1 MKTKIY
7 SAATMVTFLS
17 VILFSCKSVNKLYQ
31 KGDYDDAVLTAVKKL
46 QKNKP
51 KDDTKEL
58 IADAYAKA
66 VNQRTENIRSLTLRN
81 DELKWEAI
89 AAEYSRMQQLTDAV
103 NRSAKALQYVKPI
116 DFKQQYADAAEQA
129 ATVRYNRG
137 MQWMQRSDKQSA
149 RNAYYEFDAATR
161 YRNGNRELEEL
172 RNRSF
177 DAAATYIVVNP
188 VSIRFYNYNEASQS
202 IDRDLIH
209 YLQCNAPSIFVK
221 YYSPWEAQQ
230 LSRTA
235 DQVIDLVL
243 DNVRRGNAQ
252 TDRTER
258 EVYKDN
264 VLLRERYVRP
274 DSVVKE
280 YGRVTAKIYTTKET
294 INTTR
299 ALYITV
305 RDAQSRFSLLDRR
318 VEGNYCY
325 TNESARFSGDERA
338 LSTEDKNR
346 INNTSN
352 NIPSERTIL
361 EAINRNLY
369 DNITSE
375 LKYFYSR
382 Q

>member
-7 SAATMVTFLS
+7 STATMVTFLS

-31 KGDYDDAVLTAVKKL
+31 KGDYDEAVITAVKKL
-46 QKNKP
+46 QKNKL

-66 VNQRTENIRSLTLRN
+66 INQRTENIRSFTLRN

-89 AAEYSRMQQLTDAV
+89 ASEYSRMQQLTDAV
-103 NRSAKALQYVKPI
+103 NRSAEALQYVKPI

-137 MQWMQRSDKQSA
+137 MQWMQQGDKQGA

-161 YRNGNRELEEL
+161 YRTGNRELEEL

-177 DAAATYIVVNP
+177 DAAATYVVVNT
-188 VSIRFYNYNEASQS
+188 SSTRYFSYNEAAQTF
-202 IDRDLIH
+202 DRDLLN

-221 YYSPWEAQQ
+221 YYSPWEAQR
-230 LSRTA
+230 LSRNA
-235 DQVIDLVL
+235 DQVIDFVF
-243 DNVRRGNAQ
+243 DNIRQGNAQ
-252 TDRTER
+252 TDRTEK

-264 VLLRERYVRP
+264 VLLRERYIRA

-294 INTTR
+294 INTIGAVYVT
-299 ALYITV
+299 I
-305 RDAQSRFSLLDRR
+305 RDANSRFTIMDRR

-325 TNESARFSGDERA
+325 TNEYARFTGDERA
-338 LSTEDKNR
+338 LSADDKNR
-346 INNTSN
+346 INTTSSN
-352 NIPSERTIL
+352 RPNERALL
-361 EAINRNLY
+361 EAINRNIY
-369 DNITSE
+369 NQVTNE
-375 LKYFYSR
+375 LKYFYNR
-382 Q
+382 Y